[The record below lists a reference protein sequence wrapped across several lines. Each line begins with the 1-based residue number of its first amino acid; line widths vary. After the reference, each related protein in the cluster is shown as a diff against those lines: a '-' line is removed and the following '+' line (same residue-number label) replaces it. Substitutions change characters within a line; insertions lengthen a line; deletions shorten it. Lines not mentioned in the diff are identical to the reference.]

1 MAGVP
6 CLVLGHP
13 RGLTRSVLEALV
25 KRGSPVVVACP
36 DRREAE
42 QEQHRLRSAP
52 AEALLITIIP
62 YYHKL
67 VSPCHV

>member
-1 MAGVP
+1 M
-6 CLVLGHP
+6 LGHP

-36 DRREAE
+36 DSREAE

-52 AEALLITIIP
+52 GRPLRIIIITI
-62 YYHKL
+62 
-67 VSPCHV
+67 SW